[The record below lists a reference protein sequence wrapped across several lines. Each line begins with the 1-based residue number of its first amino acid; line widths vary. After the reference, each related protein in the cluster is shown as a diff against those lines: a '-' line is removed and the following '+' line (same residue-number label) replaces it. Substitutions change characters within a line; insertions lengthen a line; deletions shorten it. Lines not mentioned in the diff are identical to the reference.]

1 MAKKKSNKKNIKA
14 AYMDKK
20 VALVA
25 LTARTRGPARS
36 AHRTVSVQ
44 GCPVLTVKNG
54 AGMADSKAYVLAQAQ
69 SEHPK
74 ISVVM
79 PVYNVADFVAESLDS
94 VLSQSL
100 TDLEIIC
107 VDDGSTDASLD
118 IVRSYAKREDR
129 ITILAQQNA
138 GSGRARNAGIAVA
151 RGEFIAFLDSD
162 EFIIIMD
169 DAERAGEQ
177 ATIAALTAALDG
189 CQKPYTTFTRFGIK
203 TQQVITSPGRAFVQF
218 L

>member
-1 MAKKKSNKKNIKA
+1 MAKKKSSKKNIKA

-20 VALVA
+20 VALAA

-79 PVYNVADFVAESLDS
+79 PVYNVAESLDS

-118 IVRSYAKREDR
+118 IVRSYAKREGR

-162 EFIIIMD
+162 DLYPTPETL
-169 DAERAGEQ
+169 AHLYQ
-177 ATIAALTAALDG
+177 AAI
-189 CQKPYTTFTRFGIK
+189 RE
-203 TQQVITSPGRAFVQF
+203 QVITSPGRAFVQF